1 MCFEDLRALHLMPD
15 PFVLLLL
22 DSSYRSYPDDYSVL
36 GRVLLLCSYRGF
48 SKLQNGGKYLL

>member
-15 PFVLLLL
+15 PFVSLLL
-22 DSSYRSYPDDYSVL
+22 DSSYKNYPDDFSVL
-36 GRVLLLCSYRGF
+36 CRVLLMYSYQGF

>member
-1 MCFEDLRALHLMPD
+1 MCFEDLRALHLMRD
-15 PFVLLLL
+15 PFVPLLL

-36 GRVLLLCSYRGF
+36 CRVLLMCSYRGF